1 MRISCCH
8 YFMEPASNS
17 GTPAIQRFCCGV
29 GHVIDDILRQLL
41 FSFRLVFFMKVLS
54 LSAANAGWLIL
65 QKQLAHVV
73 FSPFCA
79 FLVDSINIPVLS
91 RKLGRRKSWLLIAN
105 IVEAVFIPLFFSTC
119 FLCQSDGGQWQ
130 RMVYI
135 GVLNTILAFAGTLM
149 NVGHLSIIPVI
160 AKNQSEALEMSAWRT
175 AFSFLSGI
183 ITLVVA
189 WAIFGQDN
197 SEHLTAENAMDFTV
211 MSLILV
217 GIGLLFCLIFHIGTK
232 EPSCQI
238 NKKLSVTAAGVVVR
252 FEFP

>member
-73 FSPFCA
+73 FSPLCA

-119 FLCQSDGGQWQ
+119 FPCQSGGGQWQ

-135 GVLNTILAFAGTLM
+135 GVLNTILAFGGALM

-160 AKNQSEALEMSAWRT
+160 AKNQSEAVEMSAWRFVI
-175 AFSFLSGI
+175 FSVTQITKCRVQLHFLVIYVLGSRS
-183 ITLVVA
+183 
-189 WAIFGQDN
+189 IFGKRCYFLFFRCLQ
-197 SEHLTAENAMDFTV
+197 HKFMAAVMAKLMENGDQEYQY
-211 MSLILV
+211 L
-217 GIGLLFCLIFHIGTK
+217 K
-232 EPSCQI
+232 EM
-238 NKKLSVTAAGVVVR
+238 
-252 FEFP
+252 